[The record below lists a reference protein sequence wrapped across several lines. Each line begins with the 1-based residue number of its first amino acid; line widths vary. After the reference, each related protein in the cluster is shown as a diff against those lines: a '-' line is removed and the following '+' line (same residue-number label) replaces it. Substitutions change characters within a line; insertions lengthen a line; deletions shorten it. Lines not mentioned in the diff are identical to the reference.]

1 MLAYMRPKKSVIEA
15 ELYECFTCG
24 SRAEVVESG
33 VCESCG
39 GELLHLG
46 RSRDL

>member
-1 MLAYMRPKKSVIEA
+1 MRPNNTEKSLEM
-15 ELYECFTCG
+15 YECFECGVRVEKVNPGTC
-24 SRAEVVESG
+24 EE
-33 VCESCG
+33 CG

>member
-1 MLAYMRPKKSVIEA
+1 MRPNQIE
-15 ELYECFTCG
+15 CG
-24 SRAEVVESG
+24 AEVHECLECG
-33 VCESCG
+33 NRTEADDAGICPECG

>member
-1 MLAYMRPKKSVIEA
+1 MRPSDVQATIK
-15 ELYECFTCG
+15 LYECFKCG
-24 SRAEVVESG
+24 ARVEDAAPG
-33 VCESCG
+33 RCEECG